1 MNVMFGILAAIFAVL
16 LVLSIRKNSKIY
28 ALLRKSEQKISRL
41 QSDNEKLKT
50 ALKFG
55 IEALQSDK
63 QEKLNLKIQNARL
76 KRGKL

>member
-1 MNVMFGILAAIFAVL
+1 MNLIFGILAAIFAVL

-28 ALLRKSEQKISRL
+28 ALLRKSEQKISKL

-50 ALKFG
+50 ALRFG

-63 QEKLNLKIQNARL
+63 QEKLNLKIQNAKL

>member
-1 MNVMFGILAAIFAVL
+1 MNVIFGILAAIFAAL

>member
-1 MNVMFGILAAIFAVL
+1 MNLIFGILAAIFAVL
-16 LVLSIRKNSKIY
+16 LVFSIRKNSKIY
-28 ALLRKSEQKISRL
+28 ALLRKSEQKISKL

-50 ALKFG
+50 ALRFG

>member
-1 MNVMFGILAAIFAVL
+1 MNMMFGILAAIFAVL

-28 ALLRKSEQKISRL
+28 ALLRKSEQKISKL

-63 QEKLNLKIQNARL
+63 QEKLNLKIQNAKL

>member
-1 MNVMFGILAAIFAVL
+1 MSVIFGILAAIFAVL

-28 ALLRKSEQKISRL
+28 ALLRKSEQKISKL

>member
-1 MNVMFGILAAIFAVL
+1 MNVIFGILAAIFAVL

-28 ALLRKSEQKISRL
+28 ALLRKSEQKISKL

>member
-1 MNVMFGILAAIFAVL
+1 MNVISGILAAIFAVL

-28 ALLRKSEQKISRL
+28 SLLRKSEQKISKL

-55 IEALQSDK
+55 IEALQNDK

>member
-63 QEKLNLKIQNARL
+63 QEELNLKIQNARL

>member
-1 MNVMFGILAAIFAVL
+1 MNVIFGILAAIFAVL

-28 ALLRKSEQKISRL
+28 ALLRKSEQKISKL

-63 QEKLNLKIQNARL
+63 QEKLNLKIQNAKL

>member
-28 ALLRKSEQKISRL
+28 ALLRKSEQKISKL

-50 ALKFG
+50 ALRFG

>member
-1 MNVMFGILAAIFAVL
+1 MNVIFGILAAIFAVL

-28 ALLRKSEQKISRL
+28 ALLRKSEQKISKL

-50 ALKFG
+50 ALRFG

-63 QEKLNLKIQNARL
+63 QEKLNLKIQNAKL

>member
-1 MNVMFGILAAIFAVL
+1 MSVIFGILAAIFAAL

-28 ALLRKSEQKISRL
+28 ALLRKSEQKISKL

>member
-1 MNVMFGILAAIFAVL
+1 MNVIFGILAAIFAVL

-50 ALKFG
+50 ALRFG

>member
-1 MNVMFGILAAIFAVL
+1 MNVIFGILTAIFAVL

-28 ALLRKSEQKISRL
+28 ALLRKSEQKISKL

-50 ALKFG
+50 ALRFG

>member
-1 MNVMFGILAAIFAVL
+1 MNVIFGILAAIFAVL
-16 LVLSIRKNSKIY
+16 LVLSIRKNFKIY
-28 ALLRKSEQKISRL
+28 SLLRKSEQKISKL
-41 QSDNEKLKT
+41 QRDNEKLKT
-50 ALKFG
+50 ALRFG

>member
-28 ALLRKSEQKISRL
+28 ALLRKSEQKISKL

-50 ALKFG
+50 VLRFG

>member
-1 MNVMFGILAAIFAVL
+1 MNVIFGILAAIFAVL

-28 ALLRKSEQKISRL
+28 ALLRKSEQKISKL

-50 ALKFG
+50 ALRFG

-63 QEKLNLKIQNARL
+63 QEKLNLKIQNSRL

>member
-1 MNVMFGILAAIFAVL
+1 MNVIFGILTAIFAVL

-28 ALLRKSEQKISRL
+28 ALLRKSEQKISKL

-50 ALKFG
+50 ALRFG

-63 QEKLNLKIQNARL
+63 QEKLNLKIQNAKL
-76 KRGKL
+76 KRGK

>member
-28 ALLRKSEQKISRL
+28 ALLRKSEQKISKL

>member
-1 MNVMFGILAAIFAVL
+1 MNVIFGILAAIFAVL
-16 LVLSIRKNSKIY
+16 LVLSIRKNFKIY
-28 ALLRKSEQKISRL
+28 SLLRKSEQKILKL

>member
-1 MNVMFGILAAIFAVL
+1 MVIIAITSVIAVL

-28 ALLRKSEQKISRL
+28 ALLRKSEQKISKL

-50 ALKFG
+50 ALRFG